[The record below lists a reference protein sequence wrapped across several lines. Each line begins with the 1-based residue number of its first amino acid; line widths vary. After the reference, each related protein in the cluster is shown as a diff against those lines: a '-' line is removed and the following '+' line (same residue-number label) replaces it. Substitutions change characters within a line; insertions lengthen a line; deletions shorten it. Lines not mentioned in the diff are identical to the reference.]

1 MYEHLVSEFNLNSS
15 CIRVQSECCS
25 SHLYLGSCFN
35 YQRLMNKE
43 DGLTM
48 PDSLSGTF
56 SLNRELR
63 QFGGHLIYR
72 LWIKKKINCGCQ
84 CQSHGCER
92 GKIIVICYL
101 Y

>member
-1 MYEHLVSEFNLNSS
+1 
-15 CIRVQSECCS
+15 
-25 SHLYLGSCFN
+25 
-35 YQRLMNKE
+35 MNKE

-48 PDSLSGTF
+48 PDSLSGAF
-56 SLNRELR
+56 SLNRELS

-92 GKIIVICYL
+92 GKNHCYMLFVLVYLICVGFVVL
-101 Y
+101 LMFNV